1 MYVLYLVS
9 FLTKNYFMYSSFF
22 YYDKFGYVT
31 L

>member
-9 FLTKNYFMYSSFF
+9 FLTKNYFMYSFF